1 MPGKI
6 AIQLVTPNGVVLDK
20 QVDEVIVPG
29 IIGEFGV
36 LIGHTPMLTFI
47 KPGIFSYLDEDR
59 FTKIVVGS
67 GFCEVL
73 KDSVTVLVDEAYRAD
88 EIDPTEAAEEL
99 AQIQKEID
107 GLEPVVAE
115 PEKLQ
120 SLSRKLHVARYKV
133 TLSGGG

>member
-6 AIQLVTPNGVVLDK
+6 AIQLVTPNGVVVDK
-20 QVDEVIVPG
+20 QVDEVIAPG

-47 KPGIFSYLDEDR
+47 KPGIFSYLEENT

-73 KDSVTVLVDEAYRAD
+73 KDRVTVLVDEAYPSD
-88 EIDPTEAAEEL
+88 EIDPTEAAQEL
-99 AQIQKEID
+99 AQIQQEMTTLD
-107 GLEPVVAE
+107 AATDPA
-115 PEKLQ
+115 KLQ
-120 SLSRKLHVARYKV
+120 ALSSKLQVARSKV
-133 TLSGGG
+133 ALSGGS

>member
-6 AIQLVTPNGVVLDK
+6 AIQLVTPNGVILDK
-20 QVDEVIVPG
+20 QVDEVIAPG

-47 KPGIFSYLDEDR
+47 KPGIFSYLDEDK
-59 FTKIVVGS
+59 FTKIVVGA

-88 EIDPTEAAEEL
+88 EIDPAEAAEEL
-99 AQIQKEID
+99 AQIQKEMD
-107 GLEPVVAE
+107 GVEPVAE

-120 SLSRKLHVARYKV
+120 SLSRKLQVARSKV
-133 TLSGGG
+133 ALSGGS